1 MLRCSRFS
9 TFWWCHFRV
18 MPPSGDVLTMADWA
32 SQQLLK
38 GSMLL
43 WCFSSDLG
51 TWKNKLNGG
60 IFKAFQ
66 MPRVMDRTS
75 FGTLPWHFG
84 NHQPGSRPNSEHFWA
99 SGLSSVFGTIYV
111 VLFSDLKYRG
121 RCSGIFRLGPIFRT
135 YLIWSIFE
143 QMAKI
148 LVLTQFLG
156 TIFLTSNSEWS
167 GTKLPDS

>member
-1 MLRCSRFS
+1 
-9 TFWWCHFRV
+9 

-43 WCFSSDLG
+43 WCFSPDLG